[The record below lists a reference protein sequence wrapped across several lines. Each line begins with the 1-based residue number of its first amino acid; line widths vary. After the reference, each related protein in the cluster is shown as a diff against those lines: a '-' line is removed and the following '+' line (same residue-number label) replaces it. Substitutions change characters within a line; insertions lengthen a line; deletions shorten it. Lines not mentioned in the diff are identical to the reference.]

1 MKIQTRQV
9 KELCLNEVEAQIF
22 LNAIRYIKHRLLF
35 HQSKGARSVATL
47 ETCERLLRELAT
59 LN

>member
-22 LNAIRYIKHRLLF
+22 KNALKYTIHRLKY
-35 HQSKGARSVATL
+35 HNTQGARSVATL
-47 ETCERLLRELAT
+47 ETCERLLREIK
-59 LN
+59 